1 MEFKK
6 LQVSKVGSYLGVGEE
21 ERHLWLPLSFWD
33 VIGLHMKSF
42 YLKRK
47 NSDYIQITMTWGI
60 HFTGSFHE
68 NSDTIVTKIYKVL
81 ESQ

>member
-33 VIGLHMKSF
+33 VIGLHMKS
-42 YLKRK
+42 LGK
-47 NSDYIQITMTWGI
+47 IQIT
-60 HFTGSFHE
+60 
-68 NSDTIVTKIYKVL
+68 YK
-81 ESQ
+81 